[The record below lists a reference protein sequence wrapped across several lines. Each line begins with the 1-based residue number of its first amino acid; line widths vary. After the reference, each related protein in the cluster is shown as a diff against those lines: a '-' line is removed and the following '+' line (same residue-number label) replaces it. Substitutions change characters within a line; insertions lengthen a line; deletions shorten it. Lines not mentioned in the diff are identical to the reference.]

1 MAYSVSMPVKG
12 DKKFD
17 EVEVLERAMNVFWRA
32 GYEGVGTTELIR
44 EMGVGRQSVYD
55 TYGTKR
61 ELFLAALKRYAETYG
76 RMLTGE
82 LDKEGRCLERLERQ
96 FALWGEFALTHA
108 EGCLIVNSLA
118 ELFPGDDDVTRV
130 VAKHYA
136 HVEDRLRV
144 TLLEAKTRGEVPPTL
159 DEGETA
165 RTLVAILNGLFLMGK
180 LSISE
185 KTVRDVLS
193 SAKKLLK

>member
-1 MAYSVSMPVKG
+1 MPVKG

-32 GYEGVGTTELIR
+32 GYEGVSTTELIR

-61 ELFLAALKRYAETYG
+61 DLFLAALRRYAETYG
-76 RMLTGE
+76 RMLTRE
-82 LDKEGRCLERLERQ
+82 LDKEDPCLERLKRQ

-118 ELFPGDDDVTRV
+118 ELFPGDDDVAKI
-130 VAKHYA
+130 VAGHYA
-136 HVEDRLRV
+136 HLEDRLRE
-144 TLLEAKTRGEVPPTL
+144 TLLEAKVRDEVPPTL

-165 RTLVAILNGLFLMGK
+165 RALVAILNGLFLMGK
-180 LSISE
+180 LDISE
-185 KTVRDVLS
+185 KIVGDVLS
-193 SAKKLLK
+193 SAEKLLR